1 MARKH
6 YSKFE
11 ESRFAPEP
19 PLDPEIPDRDPLDE
33 ESASDAMIVGAF
45 EAAKPKKPKKKGKKR
60 PSNKLASLR
69 AKANEAPLEPGEL
82 RADLSFLQGA
92 SPVGDLPPEPTLP
105 LSLEEQADR
114 YGARYGTMRG
124 LDDRDVNVERM
135 LEGLPVRGGEMVN
148 RLWTPGEQQE
158 QNQQAMMA
166 LMGLTQGMMGGLGPS
181 AISPMSAAARRGAMA
196 FDSGAASVPE
206 ITQVGPTIN
215 VPPPIPLSG
224 RQAPI
229 PLPGNQL
236 LQNQPVTGLPP
247 LEPRMPSSTGPL
259 SPFWSDPA
267 MDMSMAGKITGGPL
281 PSNEIAKGLASP
293 AGMPRFGGHQ
303 PSLPPTP
310 QSQSFPLIEEGVN
323 LPPIRNPVLPQG
335 NWQENFDP
343 RWFSG
348 EDFTHWPQG
357 APAPTQATIPTT
369 PNAPALPALP
379 EVLNYNTLPDAS
391 RLAEILGLPISK
403 ALALLGGAAGGAAGY
418 SMAQGPGFESA
429 PLQEP
434 EPMINIDPAT
444 GRPIPNPS
452 IPWHMLSR

>member
-1 MARKH
+1 
-6 YSKFE
+6 
-11 ESRFAPEP
+11 
-19 PLDPEIPDRDPLDE
+19 
-33 ESASDAMIVGAF
+33 
-45 EAAKPKKPKKKGKKR
+45 
-60 PSNKLASLR
+60 
-69 AKANEAPLEPGEL
+69 
-82 RADLSFLQGA
+82 
-92 SPVGDLPPEPTLP
+92 
-105 LSLEEQADR
+105 
-114 YGARYGTMRG
+114 
-124 LDDRDVNVERM
+124 
-135 LEGLPVRGGEMVN
+135 
-148 RLWTPGEQQE
+148 
-158 QNQQAMMA
+158 
-166 LMGLTQGMMGGLGPS
+166 
-181 AISPMSAAARRGAMA
+181 MA
-196 FDSGAASVPE
+196 FDQASMAAPMKPPPVGFKVGANPIQTPTAMK
-206 ITQVGPTIN
+206 VGP
-215 VPPPIPLSG
+215 
-224 RQAPI
+224 APQGLPREDI
-229 PLPGNQL
+229 SAIVRGLPAQTTPSAPRFLPQEDISNIVRGMPADTLPSTPRLLPGDVIDDIIRPMGGM
-236 LQNQPVTGLPP
+236 QNQPVVGVPP
-247 LEPRMPSSTGPL
+247 AGPQMPSSTGPL

-303 PSLPPTP
+303 PSIPPTP

-335 NWQENFDP
+335 DWRGNFDP

-452 IPWHMLSR
+452 IPWHMLPR